1 MAEAKVI
8 APLRVSFEG
17 APEVVRKAM
26 IGTAKDRTLIMHA
39 VHYFSE
45 QGDGTDKNPS
55 NAHEKEI
62 FHYVNTDGEGKWHTN
77 DAGEEVLAIGVQ
89 SLSKQLTLLVRL
101 GDLVRDGERSG
112 RYKIAEGVE
121 VPSGEEDEA
130 DAE

>member
-1 MAEAKVI
+1 MAQTVV

-26 IGTAKDRTLIMHA
+26 IGTAKDRTIIMHA

-45 QGDGTDKNPS
+45 QGDGTDKNPK

-62 FHYVNTDGEGKWHTN
+62 FHYVNTDGEGKWHKDEHGN
-77 DAGEEVLAIGVQ
+77 DVVAVGVQ

-112 RYKIAEGVE
+112 RYKIAPGVE
-121 VPSGEEDEA
+121 VPTGEEDET